1 VWKIKKTRREGSMES
16 DCKYLFKI
24 ILIGNSGVG
33 KTCLMKR
40 YTDETYNFTQAST
53 IGVDFKIKTVEIEG
67 EKIKLQ
73 IWDTAGQERFR
84 AIISNYYRGAHGI
97 IIVFDMGSRDSFDN
111 LGDWLG
117 EVKKHTGQD
126 VEILILGNKCD
137 DRERI
142 VVGEEETSRFLEM
155 NGIETGS
162 YFTTSAKDNIN
173 VNASFE
179 YLTKKLHEKYKKIGF
194 TSKKV
199 DLLKLAGD
207 GTSSG
212 SCCA

>member
-1 VWKIKKTRREGSMES
+1 MES

-40 YTDETYNFTQAST
+40 YTDETYNFTQLST
-53 IGVDFKIKTVEIEG
+53 IGVDFKIKTVEVEG

-97 IIVFDMGSRDSFDN
+97 IMVFDVGNRDSFDN
-111 LGDWLG
+111 LGEWLS
-117 EVKKHTGQD
+117 EVKKHTSEN
-126 VEILILGNKCD
+126 VEMVILGNKCD
-137 DRERI
+137 KRGERDDKERI
-142 VVGEEETSRFLEM
+142 VVNEEDVSGFLETS
-155 NGIETGS
+155 GIEAR
-162 YFTTSAKDNIN
+162 YFATSAKENIN
-173 VNASFE
+173 VNESFK
-179 YLTKKLHEKYKKIGF
+179 YLTERLYERYRKIGF
-194 TSKKV
+194 TGSKKE
-199 DLLKLAGD
+199 LFKLTKD
-207 GTSSG
+207 DSSR